1 MFACAMLVR
10 KLKFDM
16 IYKGLFKYG
25 IVCIGKSVVE
35 SSDFFCII
43 HEPFGGKGKSF
54 SFVIR
59 ELTEE

>member
-10 KLKFDM
+10 KLKSDM

-43 HEPFGGKGKSF
+43 HEPFGGNCE
-54 SFVIR
+54 
-59 ELTEE
+59 ELFICNKRTD